1 MLTRPFVVLWV
12 SMLVAMAGIS
22 MVSPLLP
29 VHVQDDLGGPPLAVA
44 LSFSGLSIAQIIGAP
59 FVGRLGDLFGPKR
72 FIVIGFAIYSAG
84 AMGYLFAPTWELVI
98 FFRVLSGVGA
108 AAVFPMSLAYIG
120 RMSPPGGEGRY
131 MGWFAVAQ
139 TGGFGIGPLFGG
151 GLRDAFGS
159 DAAFATMAL
168 LLGGAAL
175 LTLIGLPSER
185 SLRPVDDAPDRD
197 ASSQANAESVPTV
210 APIEEVVPYRVL
222 LRDPAVLGATLLVLL
237 IGASWGSAAA
247 WLAVF
252 VIDAEGLGTNSA
264 LFAGVL
270 LSSRQLLSAT
280 LQPFTGALA
289 DRTNRVALVAVGL
302 VISGAAQFAIPLVP
316 RSLVDTSILGAAMTM
331 APWVLVAM
339 LVAGVAESLATP
351 AQQAIFVQIG
361 RRGGMGSLMG
371 LNAMGNATGFLGGS
385 LIGAL
390 VKDVLGIDAVFSMA
404 GIVTIAGAAIFVVLM
419 GRARAATTDSAPPR
433 TDRAELLR

>member
-1 MLTRPFVVLWV
+1 MLTRPFVVLWI
-12 SMLVAMAGIS
+12 SMLIAMAGIS

-44 LSFSGLSIAQIIGAP
+44 LSFSGLAIAQIIGAP

-72 FIVIGFAIYSAG
+72 FIVIGFAIYAFG
-84 AMGYLFAPTWELVI
+84 ALGYLFAPTWELVV

-185 SLRPVDDAPDRD
+185 SLRQKETPEAADAR
-197 ASSQANAESVPTV
+197 AQAV
-210 APIEEVVPYRVL
+210 ADGPVPYRVL
-222 LRDPAVLGATLLVLL
+222 LRRPSVVGATLLVALL
-237 IGASWGSAAA
+237 GASWGSASA

-252 VIDAEGLGTNSA
+252 VIDAQGLGTNSA
-264 LFAGVL
+264 LFAGLL
-270 LSSRQLLSAT
+270 LSSRGLVSAA
-280 LQPFTGALA
+280 LQPFTGPLA
-289 DRTNRVALVAVGL
+289 DRQSRVLLVAIGL
-302 VISGAAQFAIPLVP
+302 VVSGLSVFAIPLVP
-316 RSLVDTSILGAAMTM
+316 RTLVETSILGPAMTV
-331 APWVLVAM
+331 APWVLAM
-339 LVAGVAESLATP
+339 LLLAGIAESLATP

-371 LNAMGNATGFLGGS
+371 LNAMGNAIGFLSGS

-390 VKDVLGIDAVFSMA
+390 VKDMLGIEAVFSFA
-404 GIVTIAGAAIFVVLM
+404 GIVTIGGMVAFVFLM
-419 GRARAATTDSAPPR
+419 TRDGEVSAPAQAPSPGPSR
-433 TDRAELLR
+433 

>member
-1 MLTRPFVVLWV
+1 MLTRPFVVLWI

-59 FVGRLGDLFGPKR
+59 FVGRFGDLFGPKR
-72 FIVIGFAIYSAG
+72 FIVIGFVIYSVG

-98 FFRVLSGVGA
+98 FFRVLSGIGA

-120 RMSPPGGEGRY
+120 RLSPPGGEGRY

-175 LTLIGLPSER
+175 LTLVGLPSER
-185 SLRPVDDAPDRD
+185 SLRAPVEAPAKHTSTPTTAEDAP
-197 ASSQANAESVPTV
+197 
-210 APIEEVVPYRVL
+210 PIEVAIPYRVL
-222 LRDPAVLGATLLVLL
+222 LRNPAVLGATLLVLL
-237 IGASWGSAAA
+237 LGASWGSAAA

-252 VIDAEGLGTNSA
+252 VIDPQGLGTNSA

-316 RSLVDTSILGAAMTM
+316 RTLVDTSILGPAMTM
-331 APWVLVAM
+331 APWVLAAM

-371 LNAMGNATGFLGGS
+371 LNAMGNAIGFLGGS
-385 LIGAL
+385 LIGAF
-390 VKDVLGIDAVFSMA
+390 VKDALGIDAVFSMA
-404 GIVTIAGAAIFVVLM
+404 GIVTVGGAAIFVVLM
-419 GRARAATTDSAPPR
+419 GRAGAAITSSTASR

>member
-1 MLTRPFVVLWV
+1 MLTRPFVVLWI
-12 SMLVAMAGIS
+12 SMLIAMAGIS

-44 LSFSGLSIAQIIGAP
+44 LSFSGLAIAQIIGAP

-72 FIVIGFAIYSAG
+72 FIVIGFAIYALG
-84 AMGYLFAPTWELVI
+84 ALGYLFAPTWELVV

-185 SLRPVDDAPDRD
+185 SLRQKETPEAADAR
-197 ASSQANAESVPTV
+197 AQAAADGP
-210 APIEEVVPYRVL
+210 VPYRVL
-222 LRDPAVLGATLLVLL
+222 LRRPSVVGATLLVALL
-237 IGASWGSAAA
+237 GASWGSASA

-252 VIDAEGLGTNSA
+252 VIDAQGLGTNSA
-264 LFAGVL
+264 LFAGLL
-270 LSSRQLLSAT
+270 LSSRGLVSAA
-280 LQPFTGALA
+280 LQPFTGPLA
-289 DRTNRVALVAVGL
+289 DRQSRVLLVAIGL
-302 VISGAAQFAIPLVP
+302 VVSGLSVFAIPLVP
-316 RSLVDTSILGAAMTM
+316 RTLVETSILGPAMTM
-331 APWVLVAM
+331 APWVLAM
-339 LVAGVAESLATP
+339 LLLAGIAESLATP

-371 LNAMGNATGFLGGS
+371 LNAMGNAIGFLSGS

-390 VKDVLGIDAVFSMA
+390 VKDMLGIEAVFSFA
-404 GIVTIAGAAIFVVLM
+404 GIVTIGGMVAFVFLM
-419 GRARAATTDSAPPR
+419 TRDGEVSAPAQAPSPGPSR
-433 TDRAELLR
+433 

>member
-1 MLTRPFVVLWV
+1 MLTRPFVVLWI

-72 FIVIGFAIYSAG
+72 FIVIGFAIYAAG
-84 AMGYLFAPTWELVI
+84 ALGYLFAPTWELVV
-98 FFRVLSGVGA
+98 FFRILSGVGA

-159 DAAFATMAL
+159 GAAFATMAL
-168 LLGGAAL
+168 LLAGAAL

-185 SLRPVDDAPDRD
+185 AFRRATATEMSPHAPADG
-197 ASSQANAESVPTV
+197 P
-210 APIEEVVPYRVL
+210 VPYRVL
-222 LRDPAVLGATLLVLL
+222 LSRPSVVGATLLVALL
-237 IGASWGSAAA
+237 GASWGSASA

-252 VIDAEGLGTNSA
+252 VIDKQGLGTNSA
-264 LFAGVL
+264 LFAGLL
-270 LSSRQLLSAT
+270 LSSRGLVSAA
-280 LQPFTGALA
+280 LQPFTGPLA
-289 DRTNRVALVAVGL
+289 DRQSRVLLVAVGL
-302 VISGAAQFAIPLVP
+302 LISGLSVLAIPLVP
-316 RSLVDTSILGAAMTM
+316 RTLVETSILGPAMTM
-331 APWVLVAM
+331 APWVLGM
-339 LVAGVAESLATP
+339 LVLAGVAESLATP

-371 LNAMGNATGFLGGS
+371 LNAMGNASGFLAGS

-390 VKDVLGIDAVFSMA
+390 VKAFLGIEAVFTFA
-404 GIVTIAGAAIFVVLM
+404 GVVTILGMLAFVFLMTREREEIGVVAAP
-419 GRARAATTDSAPPR
+419 SH
-433 TDRAELLR
+433 

>member
-1 MLTRPFVVLWV
+1 MLSRPFVVLWI

-59 FVGRLGDLFGPKR
+59 FVGRFGDLFGPKR
-72 FIVIGFAIYSAG
+72 FIVIGFLIYSVG

-98 FFRVLSGVGA
+98 CFRVLSGVGA

-175 LTLIGLPSER
+175 LTLVGLPSER
-185 SLRPVDDAPDRD
+185 SLRPVQD
-197 ASSQANAESVPTV
+197 ASALDTAEDATPIMPRGEV
-210 APIEEVVPYRVL
+210 AVPYRVL

-237 IGASWGSAAA
+237 LGASWGSAAA

-252 VIDAEGLGTNSA
+252 VIDPQGLGTNSA

-316 RSLVDTSILGAAMTM
+316 RSLVDTSILGPAMTM
-331 APWVLVAM
+331 APWVLAAM
-339 LVAGVAESLATP
+339 LVAGLAESLATP

-385 LIGAL
+385 LIGAF
-390 VKDVLGIDAVFSMA
+390 VKDALGIDAVFSMA
-404 GIVTIAGAAIFVVLM
+404 GIVTIGGAGIFVVLM
-419 GRARAATTDSAPPR
+419 GRAAAASADSTPPR